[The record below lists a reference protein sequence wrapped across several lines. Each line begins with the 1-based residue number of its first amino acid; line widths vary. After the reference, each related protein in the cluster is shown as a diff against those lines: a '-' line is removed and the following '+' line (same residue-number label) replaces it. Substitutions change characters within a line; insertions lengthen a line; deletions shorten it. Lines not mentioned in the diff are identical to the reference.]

1 MSAHDSLCH
10 SISPT
15 RSIYLDS
22 GKAVNSRDCFSK
34 LGSHRK
40 PSHYCQTFVVTL
52 FHQRVRRMIFSQRHY
67 ALQFN
72 VLALADRF

>member
-10 SISPT
+10 SISPA

-34 LGSHRK
+34 TWFRIENLATIVNVRCYSFPPTCPAHDI
-40 PSHYCQTFVVTL
+40 F
-52 FHQRVRRMIFSQRHY
+52 QRRY